1 LDLKTQI
8 KKYFWKIELDISRFK
23 SCSTG
28 RRMALLKSYDRGLVL
43 DIGANSGQ
51 LLQVDSILYRF

>member
-1 LDLKTQI
+1 
-8 KKYFWKIELDISRFK
+8 
-23 SCSTG
+23 
-28 RRMALLKSYDRGLVL
+28 MALLKSYDIGLVL